1 MAVLVVEEDRALAR
15 VWAEGL
21 AERGYPAVA
30 VTRMAEAMAT
40 VRTRTPEMLIG
51 SLMVE
56 GESLL
61 PLIVAAQYRRA
72 DLATILLSDAT
83 AIAHADLFGMLGSLR
98 CVLGKPVLP
107 DDLIDIAEHH
117 LRCLG
122 LRPLGLP
129 SAPPPRPPVCGRC
142 ALASVCGREGQAN
155 KNRRGLAAPADFVGA
170 GDGIR
175 THDPNLG
182 KVVLYP

>member
-1 MAVLVVEEDRALAR
+1 MSVLVVEENRALAR
-15 VWAEGL
+15 VWADGIT
-21 AERGYPAVA
+21 ERGFAVA
-30 VTRMAEAMAT
+30 TVTRIGEAMAR
-40 VRTRTPEMLIG
+40 VRHSTPHLLIG
-51 SLMVE
+51 SLLVE

-61 PLIVAAQYRRA
+61 PLIVAAQYRRP

-83 AIAHADLFGMLGSLR
+83 AFAHADLFGMLGSLR

-117 LRCLG
+117 LRGLG
-122 LRPLGLP
+122 LRPACERTV
-129 SAPPPRPPVCGRC
+129 APQRPPVCARC
-142 ALASVCGREGQAN
+142 VLAGVCNRAGPEN
-155 KNRRGLAAPADFVGA
+155 KNRRHLAAPAGFFGA